1 MAPLAISDPELLMI
15 IDSSVRARAVITA
28 MLLLVGAAAT
38 AADTL
43 PPEHPALSKETREKM
58 ATLHEQMAAC
68 LRSDRPL
75 SECHSAMMKSCQEQ
89 LGSDGCPM
97 IMGMGHGTD
106 KRTHMQP
113 LSDSAKPADK

>member
-1 MAPLAISDPELLMI
+1 MI
-15 IDSSVRARAVITA
+15 IHSSVRARASTA
-28 MLLLVGAAAT
+28 ILLLLGAAAM

-43 PPEHPALSKETREKM
+43 PPEHAVPSKEIREKM
-58 ATLHEQMAAC
+58 AALHEQMAAC

-89 LGSDGCPM
+89 LGSNGCPM
-97 IMGMGHGTD
+97 TMGLGHGTG